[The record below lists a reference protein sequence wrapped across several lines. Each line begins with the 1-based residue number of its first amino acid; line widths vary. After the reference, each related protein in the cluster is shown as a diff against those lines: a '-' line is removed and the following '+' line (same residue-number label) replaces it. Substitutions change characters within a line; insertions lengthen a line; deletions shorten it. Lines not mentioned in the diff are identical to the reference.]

1 MFEAYQVAVVLQ
13 PQGAFFRMRC
23 TLEEL
28 PGASGAVQR
37 LVMMDHDPVMHNGHA
52 GGRDQV
58 VAVKLL
64 PTRMMS

>member
-1 MFEAYQVAVVLQ
+1 
-13 PQGAFFRMRC
+13 
-23 TLEEL
+23 
-28 PGASGAVQR
+28 
-37 LVMMDHDPVMHNGHA
+37 MMGHDLVMHNGHA